1 MWLPCLVIY
10 AQYVLF
16 TRAFELIVLDVP
28 SPQFIRIVPEVVDT
42 ENAVMVL
49 PAAGVAKVQ
58 IVAGGSALSTETM
71 PLSMYEIPNPRP
83 NFGISVFITHK
94 GLCCSKMCWKVQKI
108 LDRKK
113 CGWLQC
119 WNL

>member
-1 MWLPCLVIY
+1 MCWKVQKILDRKKCGWLPCLVIY

-16 TRAFELIVLDVP
+16 TRASELIVFVVS

-58 IVAGGSALSTETM
+58 IVAGGSA
-71 PLSMYEIPNPRP
+71 
-83 NFGISVFITHK
+83 G
-94 GLCCSKMCWKVQKI
+94 GWKA
-108 LDRKK
+108 
-113 CGWLQC
+113 
-119 WNL
+119 